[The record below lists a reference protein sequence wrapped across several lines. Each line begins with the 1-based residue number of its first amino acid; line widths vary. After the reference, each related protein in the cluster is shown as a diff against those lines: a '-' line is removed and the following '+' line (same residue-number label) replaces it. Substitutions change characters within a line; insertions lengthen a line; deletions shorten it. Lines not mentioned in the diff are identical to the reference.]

1 MKKYFYSM
9 LAASMLFA
17 CSQEEIVDITKGEGQ
32 KVTFK
37 VEIPDQTKSRSVTDP
52 CFGDGSKATDLIFAM
67 YEDGYPTRLI
77 CKDTETGDPGIEK
90 LEDGTFTV
98 TVPMAKDLK
107 YNLLFLAYNPEN
119 CAFNIESD
127 PAQTDLKAL
136 TMKTSLQANN
146 DAFDAFVGAETMG
159 INEEAQ
165 TTIYLKRPFAQVN
178 AATTAQDLSD
188 AATLMATADKSKMVI
203 KNVPRTYNVLTGE
216 ATGEVT
222 ITYEANGIPE
232 CATPAQDKP
241 ANEPIVVDGKEYY
254 YLSLAYVLAGATP
267 ESKQST
273 HEAIFEFIRER
284 DNKVVSTLTIPN
296 LPIQRNYRTNVI
308 GNLLTK
314 WEDYE
319 IRIDAEFGG
328 SHLVPI
334 WDGKT
339 MTEPQKDATTG
350 AYLVYTP
357 AEYAWLFNQSN
368 PISRAGTSLTGT
380 IEIMDNIDLSGY
392 EIGGITA
399 ARSGELT
406 INGNGF
412 LISNAVVRSG
422 DNDNGTSSA
431 SMFVCLP
438 TSKLNINDL
447 SVDNIQVITD
457 ENPDHAYAGV
467 IAAYV
472 EGTLN
477 LKEVHVSN
485 SKVHSTQSI
494 GSILGF
500 VPAYGTVTMENCTA
514 DGMVL
519 TNADVADESG
529 AMGGLVGRVAGK
541 LTVKGAKVS
550 NTTIEAY
557 VGTDS
562 DQKRSISK
570 YIGNVVGGAVV
581 SITDAAIENVT
592 IEAKNELA
600 ETQSCLYGD
609 FLGGWRGTGGS
620 VTINGVTYT
629 KGSSSHIITTS
640 SDLATAL
647 SNASDGAIIGISGNI
662 PTTVLN
668 AAGRN
673 ITIQGM
679 SDDAALDFTSL
690 NSFVNTIGNITFKN
704 LAIKLDETRVYYS
717 NGINNQGYTNVYED
731 VDFYGVAVNYGTSI
745 YKNCTFTN
753 TKEGGNSY
761 PAWVYNGTATYEGC
775 TFIGVDRTAK
785 VYCEATNTCNVT
797 FTDCTFKAT
806 KTGGTKPNK
815 TGVEVACKN
824 PNVKHFVTINNA
836 TVENTAEAEHYGTKV
851 FNIESDNKGNGVVT
865 VDGETHAQLVDG
877 NVLESVLAMNSKSIT
892 AYLNANMAIAGGTTA
907 YAGTETECITIN
919 GNDKTLTFEDG
930 YRTYVSNAGGKI
942 VLNEVNVVRNTTNT
956 DTHWHNNNIHF
967 NGDVE
972 MNDVTFD
979 KGIAINAKTIMNK
992 VKISEKNVDT
1002 YALFVSKGSD
1012 LVMNECSIETADNT
1026 GRGIKVTYEDLKA
1039 SEATTS
1045 LKISKTS
1052 FKTAK
1057 KAAILVQSNTQ
1068 TNIILSEVNIENVTA
1083 DKVNAVWNDA
1093 ACPEHYNLVNVSG
1106 GTKVQEQD

>member
-17 CSQEEIVDITKGEGQ
+17 CSQEEIVDVTGGETRTVTL
-32 KVTFK
+32 KVK
-37 VEIPDQTKSRSVTDP
+37 VPNQTESRTVNDP
-52 CFGDGSKATDLIFAM
+52 CFGDGSNATELIFAM
-67 YEDGYPTRLI
+67 YENGDPTRLI
-77 CKDTETGDPGIEK
+77 CKDTKTGDLGIEK
-90 LEDGTFTV
+90 VGNGTFTV
-98 TVPMAKDLK
+98 SVPMAKDLE

-165 TTIYLKRPFAQVN
+165 TTITLKRPFAQVN
-178 AATTAQDLSD
+178 AATTAQDLDD
-188 AATLMATADKSKMVI
+188 AATLKATATKSNMLI
-203 KNVPRTYNVLTGE
+203 KKVPGTYNVLTGE
-216 ATGEVT
+216 ATGEVD
-222 ITYEANGIPE
+222 ITYQTNAVPQ
-232 CATPAQDKP
+232 CAIPAQDKP

-267 ESKQST
+267 DSKEST

-284 DNKVVSTLTIPN
+284 DDKVVSTLTIPN
-296 LPIQRNYRTNVI
+296 LPIQRNHRTNVV

-314 WEDYE
+314 VEDYQ
-319 IRIDAEFGG
+319 IKIDAEFGG

-334 WDGKT
+334 WDGKSKEDPDVVDDKYVIT
-339 MTEPQKDATTG
+339 NANQFASLSGKTLDKDVVLA
-350 AYLVYTP
+350 A
-357 AEYAWLFNQSN
+357 
-368 PISRAGTSLTGT
+368 
-380 IEIMDNIDLSGY
+380 NIDMGGY
-392 EIGGITA
+392 SHKGMIGAGHTFD
-399 ARSGELT
+399 G
-406 INGNGF
+406 GNF
-412 LISNAVVRSG
+412 TISNVTFDYEGVQPWS
-422 DNDNGTSSA
+422 
-431 SMFVCLP
+431 SMFVTGGGGNGAVTVKNLV
-438 TSKLNINDL
+438 L
-447 SVDNIQVITD
+447 DNVRVKETYNKD
-457 ENPDHAYAGV
+457 GLTGYAAAVVAYA
-467 IAAYV
+467 
-472 EGTLN
+472 EGTTTIEN
-477 LKEVHVSN
+477 VTVQNSNIASINKVGAIVGYATSN
-485 SKVHSTQSI
+485 S
-494 GSILGF
+494 
-500 VPAYGTVTMENCTA
+500 
-514 DGMVL
+514 
-519 TNADVADESG
+519 NAN
-529 AMGGLVGRVAGK
+529 
-541 LTVKGAKVS
+541 LTVKNCKVINS
-550 NTTIEAY
+550 VVSSDVEGGEGQVGGLIGYVQGNTTIENSIVVDTKVASNM
-557 VGTDS
+557 TEDS
-562 DQKRSISK
+562 KTFGK
-570 YIGNVVGGAVV
+570 YIGTFHGG
-581 SITDAAIENVT
+581 NVT
-592 IEAKNELA
+592 LTVTGA
-600 ETQSCLYGD
+600 EVTNVTVEGLDATAQAYTSPYGD
-609 FLGGWRGTGGS
+609 LLGGWRTNGGT

-690 NSFVNTIGNITFKN
+690 NSFVNTTGNITFKN
-704 LAIKLDETRVYYS
+704 LAIKLDETRVYYF

-892 AYLNANMAIAGGTTA
+892 AYLNADMAIAGGTTA

-1083 DKVNAVWNDA
+1083 DKVNAVWNDV